1 MCACPTCVSVPATR
15 TAMAYPGGAPA
26 AFDPMSE
33 HLTAFEWA
41 LAQYLGAGVAA
52 CYRGFRIFNDP
63 ASEVCHM
70 HARVPSKLI
79 RAGAPVL
86 TTRCLPRNAAGRRQE
101 MGTVGLYWAC
111 IEVACA
117 IVCSRSSRRAGRRV
131 REQVGF
137 YKAYR
142 DILISDI
149 IHVVSSHSS
158 CCSWCASE
166 WWLPPSTLTNKRAM
180 RGAQRRPDGQSID
193 CFMHANP
200 FLHNRGLAMVF
211 NPASTAQSIG
221 LQLPL
226 YYTGVALWR
235 LATLG
240 RLVCCPPPLL
250 AEVVVCRDH
259 NGGDGFG

>member
-1 MCACPTCVSVPATR
+1 MLFMVC
-15 TAMAYPGGAPA
+15 
-26 AFDPMSE
+26 
-33 HLTAFEWA
+33 
-41 LAQYLGAGVAA
+41 AGVVAA
-52 CYRGFRIFNDP
+52 TI
-63 ASEVCHM
+63 
-70 HARVPSKLI
+70 
-79 RAGAPVL
+79 
-86 TTRCLPRNAAGRRQE
+86 NADKQTGDA
-101 MGTVGLYWAC
+101 
-111 IEVACA
+111 
-117 IVCSRSSRRAGRRV
+117 
-131 REQVGF
+131 
-137 YKAYR
+137 
-142 DILISDI
+142 
-149 IHVVSSHSS
+149 
-158 CCSWCASE
+158 WC
-166 WWLPPSTLTNKRAM
+166 
-180 RGAQRRPDGQSID
+180 AQRRPDGQSID